1 MHFFYLDESGD
12 TGRDL
17 SNPQQPIMV
26 LGGINLRDKGWNET
40 SIEFKR
46 LLNEFFSGSI
56 PDRFELHARE
66 LLSPEGE
73 GPFENFSTEN
83 RTQLAEDILDLIDAR
98 GHGIQLMAIDKA
110 KVASIPCGLSLA
122 FNPSRPYLCAF
133 DYLITYI
140 NWYVKERLGISAR
153 GMIILDEKEQFV
165 QDIERITHDRRF
177 QGPVTHR
184 IKWIAEISYPV
195 DSRRNPMIQISDLV
209 VYCTRRFYE
218 IENGFCDSLPD
229 DAEYFYARC
238 YSKIH
243 DRIARK
249 SLIERGGRS
258 YRRLNTYLSDIQS
271 VPRAQWR
278 RRYGL

>member
-46 LLNEFFSGSI
+46 LLNEFFSDSI

-73 GPFENFSTEN
+73 GPFENFSMED

-98 GHGIQLMAIDKA
+98 GHGIQLIAIDKA
-110 KVASIPCGLSLA
+110 KVASTPCGLSLA

-177 QGPVTHR
+177 QGPVAHR

-218 IENGFCDSLPD
+218 IENGFRDSLPD
-229 DAEYFYARC
+229 DAKYFYARC

-249 SLIERGGRS
+249 SLIERGGRN
-258 YRRLNTYLSDIQS
+258 YRRLNTYLSDIRS
-271 VPRAQWR
+271 EPRAQWR

>member
-40 SIEFKR
+40 SIKFKQ
-46 LLNEFFSGSI
+46 LHSDFFNGCI
-56 PDRFELHARE
+56 PDRFEVHARE

-73 GPFENFSTEN
+73 GPFEGFSMED
-83 RTQLAEDILDLIDAR
+83 RTQLAEDILELINKR
-98 GHGIQLMAIDKA
+98 GHGIQLIAIDKA
-110 KVASIPCGLSLA
+110 KVANTPCGLSLA

-140 NWYVKERLGISAR
+140 NWYVKEKLGQSAR

-184 IKWIAEISYPV
+184 VKWIVEISYPV

-229 DAEYFYARC
+229 DAKYFYAKC

-243 DRIARK
+243 DRITRK
-249 SLIERGGRS
+249 SLIERGGRN
-258 YRRLNTYLSDIQS
+258 YRRLNNYLADIRS
-271 VPRAQWR
+271 EPFAQWK